1 MRLIH
6 TPFKEMVAEK
16 KQVVSNEPSPFSIK
30 EDVSTQP
37 SAPSSPNYA
46 LYLSSTVCGIK
57 NRCIPILVYRKS
69 YDYEEHIKRLM
80 KKFSIDSFYLLETE
94 EFIFG
99 LSLKSISL
107 ERYVRIMNDSK
118 SCNRSMLIRFK
129 QVFIRISPL
138 YHKGKIIKE
147 KPKFLKKLGINDTES
162 YCSRPHYNYLKSI
175 DTDIS
180 KPIHLHGNKA
190 KVTLTIVGDKNN
202 R

>member
-46 LYLSSTVCGIK
+46 LYLSSSVCGIFD
-57 NRCIPILVYRKS
+57 RHAIVLVYRRK
-69 YDYEEHIKRLM
+69 YGYEKHIKRLM
-80 KKFSIDSFYLLETE
+80 KKFDIDSFHLLETE
-94 EFIFG
+94 EFIYVI
-99 LSLKSISL
+99 SLKTTSYKRFI
-107 ERYVRIMNDSK
+107 RIMNDSK
-118 SCNRSMLIRFK
+118 SCNRTQLLCFK